1 MDRFSWLAWGVGISV
16 ILVQPVAL
24 AKTAVQVNDVAQA
37 ITVKISASTSSG
49 SGILLQRQGDV
60 YTVLTVAHVVKDLGA
75 NFAITAPDGKVYK
88 PIGGSI
94 RRYKGDVDLAVLRFS
109 SVGTYKL
116 AELGNSNQLKG
127 GMDLY
132 VAGFP
137 APTQVITQSVFVF
150 RRGQVAA
157 NSKKVFKNGYA
168 LLYDN
173 DTLPG
178 MSGGPILDAEGKV
191 VGVHGKG
198 DREEES
204 GAKTGF
210 NSGILIARFADL
222 AASLGINLGTTVART
237 GQNPNPVADD
247 YFVSAKQKNEQGN
260 YRGALADYNQA
271 IALNPKSYKAYTNRG
286 NLKAKNLKD
295 FQGALAD
302 YNQAIAINP
311 KSTFAY
317 ANRGVLKQA
326 LNDVQG
332 ALADYNQAIVLDP
345 RFAKIY
351 YDRGLLKNDKLNDFQ
366 GALAD
371 YSQAIALNP
380 RFAVAYHNRGLL
392 KLQKL
397 NDSQGALA
405 DFNQAIALNPR
416 FAVAYH
422 NRGSLKVTKLND
434 YQGAVADLN
443 QAIYLDSKLAMA
455 YGMRGLLKYEKL
467 NDRAGGVSDVRKSIK
482 LARAQGNSQLLKLSL
497 RILQMWKIEE

>member
-49 SGILLQRQGDV
+49 SGILLQRQGAV
-60 YTVLTVAHVVKDLGA
+60 YTVLTAAHVVKDLGA

-94 RRYKGDVDLAVLRFS
+94 RRYKGDVDLAVLKFR

-150 RRGQVAA
+150 RRGQVTA

-173 DTLPG
+173 NTLPG

-210 NSGILIARFADL
+210 NSGIPIARFADL
-222 AASLGINLGTTVART
+222 AVSLGVNLGTTVART
-237 GQNPNPVADD
+237 GQNSSLVADD
-247 YFVSAKQKNEQGN
+247 YLVSANQKHNQGN

-271 IALNPKSYKAYTNRG
+271 IALNPKSH
-286 NLKAKNLKD
+286 
-295 FQGALAD
+295 
-302 YNQAIAINP
+302 I
-311 KSTFAY
+311 AY
-317 ANRGVLKQA
+317 ATRGGVKAQLK
-326 LNDVQG
+326 
-332 ALADYNQAIVLDP
+332 
-345 RFAKIY
+345 
-351 YDRGLLKNDKLNDFQ
+351 
-366 GALAD
+366 
-371 YSQAIALNP
+371 
-380 RFAVAYHNRGLL
+380 
-392 KLQKL
+392 
-397 NDSQGALA
+397 
-405 DFNQAIALNPR
+405 
-416 FAVAYH
+416 
-422 NRGSLKVTKLND
+422 D

-443 QAIYLDSKLAMA
+443 QAIYLDSKFAVA
-455 YGMRGLLKYEKL
+455 YSLRGLIKYEAL

>member
-24 AKTAVQVNDVAQA
+24 AKTAVQINDVAQA

-94 RRYKGDVDLAVLRFS
+94 RRYKGDVDLAVLKFS

-150 RRGQVAA
+150 RRGQVTA

-178 MSGGPILDAEGKV
+178 MSGGPILDVEGKV

-204 GAKTGF
+204 RAKTGF
-210 NSGILIARFADL
+210 NSGIPIARFADL
-222 AASLGINLGTTVART
+222 AESLGINLGTTVART
-237 GQNPNPVADD
+237 RQNPSLVADD
-247 YFVSAKQKNEQGN
+247 YLVSANQKDDQGN
-260 YRGALADYNQA
+260 YRGALADYSKV
-271 IALNPKSYKAYTNRG
+271 IVLNPKSSKAYYNRG
-286 NLKAKNLKD
+286 LLQFRRLKD
-295 FQGALAD
+295 PQGALAD
-302 YNQAIAINP
+302 LNQAISINP
-311 KSTFAY
+311 KY
-317 ANRGVLKQA
+317 AEVYELRGM
-326 LNDVQG
+326 
-332 ALADYNQAIVLDP
+332 I
-345 RFAKIY
+345 KIT
-351 YDRGLLKNDKLNDFQ
+351 
-366 GALAD
+366 
-371 YSQAIALNP
+371 
-380 RFAVAYHNRGLL
+380 
-392 KLQKL
+392 LQKYP
-397 NDSQGALA
+397 SQDYRGAIA
-405 DFNQAIALNPR
+405 DFNQAI
-416 FAVAYH
+416 
-422 NRGSLKVTKLND
+422 SLKSTLA
-434 YQGAVADLN
+434 GAHHL
-443 QAIYLDSKLAMA
+443 
-455 YGMRGLLKYEKL
+455 RGLLRYEIL
-467 NDRAGGVSDVRKSIK
+467 NDQAGGITDVRKAIK
-482 LARAQGNSQLLKLSL
+482 LARAQGNSRSLQLSL
-497 RILQMWKIEE
+497 EVLQRWKIEE